1 MHKQLLIKQKYHP
14 VITRV
19 SVHTLSSYLL
29 ERNHLEMS
37 YFNKITFPD
46 LDAKYSFIRQKKS
59 QWRFTKKQAKVSSL
73 KNKSKKIVADNVFFL
88 FLLCLACLAAV
99 LWYVRI

>member
-46 LDAKYSFIRQKKS
+46 LDAKYSFIRQKKVNEDL
-59 QWRFTKKQAKVSSL
+59 QR
-73 KNKSKKIVADNVFFL
+73 NKPK
-88 FLLCLACLAAV
+88 FLLLKTR
-99 LWYVRI
+99 VRK